1 MEQQDNEKRTID
13 MCDTAPVRNK
23 VITDMIRSVISSRFL
38 STAMAPPK
46 IYVAVVGVGLVGSEL
61 VDQILAIPP
70 QSSPFHLISLTS
82 SSRTLFNPANPI
94 APGSP
99 WKSQLSASTEKADL
113 SALTDKLAR
122 LVSPNQKVAVV
133 DNTSSEVVA
142 SLYPAWL
149 GKGINVVTPNK
160 KAYSGD
166 LGLYESILAASGATG
181 ARYLNEATVGAG
193 LPVISTLKELVA
205 TGDKVNLQA
214 TLSVVSSKPL
224 PPGRLSKLKVYSLEP

>member
-1 MEQQDNEKRTID
+1 MEQTRIMKRGRLP
-13 MCDTAPVRNK
+13 CAPVRNK
-23 VITDMIRSVISSRFL
+23 VMIRSVISSRLL
-38 STAMAPPK
+38 STAMASPK

-61 VDQILAIPP
+61 VNQILAIPP
-70 QSSPFHLISLTS
+70 HASPFSLISLSS
-82 SSRTLFNPANPI
+82 SSRTLFDPANPI

-99 WKSQLSASTEKADL
+99 WKSLLSASPEKADL
-113 SALTDKLAR
+113 GALTDKLAR
-122 LVSPNQKVAVV
+122 LVSPSQKVALV
-133 DNTSSEVVA
+133 DNTSSDNVA

-166 LGLYESILAASGATG
+166 LGLYERILTASKATG

-193 LPVISTLKELVA
+193 LPVISTLKELVT

-214 TLSVVSSKPL
+214 TSFMVSSN
-224 PPGRLSKLKVYSLEP
+224 PPG